1 MRGDFWAGT
10 TARIV
15 PNKSPE
21 MSSSR
26 RFPFTNERP
35 ETKFMSTCLYLVSFC
50 EIVTL
55 STNFKIGIKINS
67 SNEISSQSTSL
78 NFCLLQ
84 KFCNKK
90 KSQACHSKCHVLL
103 RMSLTIVHKHK
114 ILLSYSW
121 NEITFICTVCMKRRM
136 HFYFSVIVQ
145 TNVTLVS
152 REWRIEGENWL
163 FISCI
168 GLKLFYWDTVVKSKC
183 ILITSFLC

>member
-1 MRGDFWAGT
+1 
-10 TARIV
+10 
-15 PNKSPE
+15 

-55 STNFKIGIKINS
+55 STDFKIGIKINS

-114 ILLSYSW
+114 ILLSYS
-121 NEITFICTVCMKRRM
+121 ETKLHLFVCMKRRL
-136 HFYFSVIVQ
+136 HFYFGVIVQ
-145 TNVTLVS
+145 TSVTLVS
-152 REWRIEGENWL
+152 RELVWFWL
-163 FISCI
+163 E
-168 GLKLFYWDTVVKSKC
+168 DV
-183 ILITSFLC
+183 

>member
-10 TARIV
+10 NARIV

-35 ETKFMSTCLYLVSFC
+35 ETKFMSTCLYLVSFR

-55 STNFKIGIKINS
+55 STDFKIGIKINS

-84 KFCNKK
+84 KFCNKKK

-121 NEITFICTVCMKRRM
+121 NEITFICMYEKENAFLFQCNRSDQCHFGFKRMENRGRKLA
-136 HFYFSVIVQ
+136 FYFMY
-145 TNVTLVS
+145 
-152 REWRIEGENWL
+152 
-163 FISCI
+163 CI
-168 GLKLFYWDTVVKSKC
+168 KT
-183 ILITSFLC
+183 ILLRHGC